1 MICEICNKPYRY
13 CSSLTL
19 NRCEDTKICS
29 YTCWEKT
36 EKYINTC
43 KRFKHFIKA
52 LNNKQLEDLNWLFE
66 EVNLEIYNYSF
77 QNMVLD
83 KLGDKK
89 ES

>member
-43 KRFKHFIKA
+43 KKFKSFIETM
-52 LNNKQLEDLNWLFE
+52 NIKQLENLNWLFE
-66 EVNLEIYNYSF
+66 EINLEIYNYSF

-83 KLGDKK
+83 KLKDKK